1 MSTLEKKLEKF
12 IKETVENESHIYN
25 MTLALSSVNKSF
37 EWSGAAG
44 IAIKSDN
51 LKIIHETP
59 FFIASITK
67 LYTAVLIMKLFE
79 EKKLKLDDKITNY
92 LPESLVKG
100 IHVFKGVDHTDSIT
114 IKHLLSHT
122 SGIADYFMEKPKNGI
137 NFFDTILKYP
147 DKLYSIDDT
156 ITIARENL
164 TPNFEPGKKAKYS
177 DTNYQLLGRIIE
189 GITDKELHD
198 AYYDYLFLPLGL
210 KNTWLYRR
218 SEPIEKSLHPVAEF
232 YYNDQVISYNKPFET
247 AWADGGL
254 ISTTRDLL
262 TFLQALFAGKII
274 NNQTTLPLMHVWKG
288 IGFPLQ
294 YGFGT
299 MKIELPRF
307 MTFFRKLPPLIGHL
321 GASGTFLLYAKAFD
335 LYIAGAINQANS
347 PSKTVRL
354 VFNLLNMVRKDFL
367 N

>member
-1 MSTLEKKLEKF
+1 MSFLEKKLENFVNKAVDKDKF
-12 IKETVENESHIYN
+12 IYN
-25 MTLALSSVNKSF
+25 MSLK
-37 EWSGAAG
+37 
-44 IAIKSDN
+44 DN
-51 LKIIHETP
+51 LNMNPDSP

-79 EKKLKLDDKITNY
+79 EKKLKLNDKIANY
-92 LPESLVKG
+92 LPESLIKG
-100 IHVFKGVDHTDSIT
+100 IHVYKGVDYTDSIT
-114 IKHLLSHT
+114 IKHLLNQT

-164 TPNFEPGKKAKYS
+164 TPNFEPGKKAKYC
-177 DTNYQLLGRIIE
+177 DTNYQLLGKIIE
-189 GITDKELHD
+189 EITDKELPE
-198 AYYDYLFLPLGL
+198 AYHDYLFLPLGL
-210 KNTWLYRR
+210 KNTWLYKR
-218 SEPIEKSLHPVAEF
+218 SEPIEKFLHPIAEF
-232 YYNDQVISYNKPFET
+232 YYNDQVVSYNKPFET

-254 ISTTRDLL
+254 IATTKDLL
-262 TFLQALFAGKII
+262 TFLQALFEGKII
-274 NNQTTLPLMHVWKG
+274 NNQTTLPLMHEWKG

-307 MTFFRKLPPLIGHL
+307 MTLFRKLPPLIGHL
-321 GASGTFLLYAKAFD
+321 GASGTFLLNVKVFD

-347 PSKTVRL
+347 QSKTVRL
-354 VFNLLNMVRKDFL
+354 VFKLLNMVKKDFL